1 MLKPEP
7 LTKAAFAPFGDV
19 VETDGHEPLHINQ
32 GFALRFDNLARI
44 DVGTDGGQTKVSLFT
59 ANPRPKPI
67 MINLMERHPLG
78 SQLFY
83 PLQDRPWLV
92 LVCGDPHDASTYRA
106 FAATGRQGINYHRNI
121 WHFPLL
127 VFDAERRFIVVDRVG
142 PGNNLE
148 EVELET
154 LLSIAFDAAD
164 DLFATFSEW
173 SGAADAKAF
182 DQL

>member
-7 LTKAAFAPFGDV
+7 LTNAAFAPFGDV
-19 VETDGHEPLHINQ
+19 VELDGHKPLHINQ
-32 GFALRFDNLARI
+32 GFALRFDNLASI
-44 DVGTDGGQTKVSLFT
+44 DVANEGGQAKVSLFT
-59 ANPRPKPI
+59 ANPRPQPI

-92 LVCGDPHDASTYRA
+92 LVCGDPRDAPTYRA
-106 FAATGRQGINYHRNI
+106 FAATGRQGINYHRDV
-121 WHFPLL
+121 WHFPLM
-127 VFDAERRFIVVDRVG
+127 VFDAESRFIVVDRAG

-154 LLSIAFDAAD
+154 PLSIAVNDAD
-164 DLFATFSEW
+164 DPFAAFSEW
-173 SGAADAKAF
+173 SSVADAKAF
-182 DQL
+182 HEL

>member
-19 VETDGHEPLHINQ
+19 VESDGYTPLHINQ

-44 DVGTDGGQTKVSLFT
+44 DVAAEGGQSKASLFT
-59 ANPRPKPI
+59 ANPRPQPTT
-67 MINLMERHPLG
+67 INLMERHPLG

-83 PLQDRPWLV
+83 PLQDKPWLIV
-92 LVCGDPHDASTYRA
+92 VCDDPANSKTFRA
-106 FAATGRQGINYHRNI
+106 FSASGRQGINYHRNI

-127 VFDAERRFIVVDRVG
+127 VFDAESRFIVVDRVG

-148 EVELET
+148 EVEIKQPMT
-154 LLSIAFDAAD
+154 LSIDFDD
-164 DLFATFSEW
+164 DPFATFSEW
-173 SGAADAKAF
+173 SSAADTKAF
-182 DQL
+182 EQI

>member
-7 LTKAAFAPFGDV
+7 LTKAAFASFGEV
-19 VETDGHEPLHINQ
+19 VETKGCEPLHINQ
-32 GFALRFDNLARI
+32 GFALRFDSLASI
-44 DVGTDGGQTKVSLFT
+44 DVDNEGGQTKVSLFT
-59 ANPRPKPI
+59 ANPRPQPF

-92 LVCGDPHDASTYRA
+92 LVCGDPHDSATYRA

-127 VFDAERRFIVVDRVG
+127 VFDADSRFIVVDRTG
-142 PGNNLE
+142 QGNNLQ
-148 EVELET
+148 EVELKSPLRLT
-154 LLSIAFDAAD
+154 P
-164 DLFATFSEW
+164 
-173 SGAADAKAF
+173 
-182 DQL
+182 